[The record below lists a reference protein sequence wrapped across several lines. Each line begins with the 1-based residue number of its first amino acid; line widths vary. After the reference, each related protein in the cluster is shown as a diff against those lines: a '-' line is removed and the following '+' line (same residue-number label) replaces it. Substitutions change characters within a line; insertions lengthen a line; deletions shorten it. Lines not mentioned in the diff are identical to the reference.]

1 MLDESLYLPCH
12 SSSGCFCLSNRVTD
26 GEIYLVS
33 VRQQQVRRG
42 RDPLAL
48 VSMCVINKINKNGH
62 LSTHYCEMGKKEQVP
77 ALAMF
82 VQGSLWVWSATT

>member
-1 MLDESLYLPCH
+1 MFVRLDKAHDAQFLHTTYLRSRCISLYYLFELMLDESLYLPCH
-12 SSSGCFCLSNRVTD
+12 SSSGCFRLSNRVTD

-48 VSMCVINKINKNGH
+48 VSV
-62 LSTHYCEMGKKEQVP
+62 
-77 ALAMF
+77 
-82 VQGSLWVWSATT
+82 